1 MRRFVMRPAAFRRV
15 VAVARKAGGASSI
28 RYSRSYVI
36 ARSNSAVWC
45 GSWCG

>member
-1 MRRFVMRPAAFRRV
+1 MRRLLFGEWFA
-15 VAVARKAGGASSI
+15 AGGASSI
-28 RYSRSYVI
+28 RYSRAYVI